1 MFIVLITRMT
11 SKGYV
16 QHTTLNELDGSLRQF
31 EDAETANAAG
41 HDLLNLKGSRVTW
54 YEIKRIY

>member
-1 MFIVLITRMT
+1 MT

-41 HDLLNLKGSRVTW
+41 HDLQNTKGSRVTW

>member
-11 SKGYV
+11 PKGYV

-31 EDAETANAAG
+31 DTAQDAEMAG
-41 HDLLNLKGSRVTW
+41 HDLLNTKGSKVTW